1 MRVLF
6 LDIDGVI
13 QLFTE
18 NRFRHTKEEVHA
30 LCRELTARFGG
41 EFDYDAWAG
50 REGSNPFWTVAAV
63 QWDWNEDAV
72 RELKRV
78 LDATGARIVL
88 SSSWRFFGF
97 EAMKALFRMWGLDSY
112 YLDDTMQE
120 YFPYREGLDGEG
132 AKWEVRERCAQC
144 FAGESYFQER
154 SMEIREWLDRHPE
167 VTAYAAV
174 DDMDLTCGL
183 EGHFVLSEDG
193 ITPALADEL
202 IAALEKDDGPYP
214 FPEEIRAMPELEV
227 MRKAQAA
234 AQAELAAMAAGK
246 KAD

>member
-6 LDIDGVI
+6 LYIDGVI

-63 QWDWNEDAV
+63 QWDWNADAV

-97 EAMKALFRMWGLDSY
+97 EAMKALFRIWGLDGY
-112 YLDDTMQE
+112 YIDDTMSE
-120 YFPYREGLDGEG
+120 YYSRTHEDEMD
-132 AKWEVRERCAQC
+132 AKEKAERAIRKY
-144 FAGESYFQER
+144 FAKRTNTNYIER
-154 SMEIREWLDRHPE
+154 RPVEILEWLDRHTE
-167 VTAYAAV
+167 VTGYAAV
-174 DDMDLTCGL
+174 DDLDLSLLLGK
-183 EGHFVLSEDG
+183 HFVRTDCRIEKED
-193 ITPALADEL
+193 ADKL
-202 IAALEKDDGPYP
+202 IAILQRDDGPFL
-214 FPEEIRAMPELEV
+214 FPEDLRAMPELEIL
-227 MRKAQAA
+227 RRIPP
-234 AQAELAAMAAGK
+234 E
-246 KAD
+246 